1 MKYVS
6 LYRKFRPY
14 GFDEVVGQDHIVRT
28 LRSQIKN
35 GRLSHAYLFCGP
47 RGTGKTSTALVLAR
61 AANCLSPVNGDA
73 CGECEYCRKIKNH
86 ENADIVEID
95 AASNNGVDEIRDLRE
110 RIRYMP
116 ALGNYKVYIIDEV
129 HMLSVAAANALLK
142 TLEEPPEYVIFILAT
157 TEPHKLLST
166 IISRC
171 QKFDFRAITPDV
183 VEKRLKYVAQQASID
198 VDDDALSLIARWA
211 DGGMRNALGLLD
223 QSSDYAH
230 GRITAQD
237 VSDVIG
243 AASDQFMFSFI
254 RALGKGDAPA
264 ILRYLDEFISQG
276 RDIGVFIVELSHCL
290 RDMLM
295 IRLSGLE
302 EREYSVTRAEF
313 YKSAVDLFSGNML
326 MYAIEALA
334 RLEGDLKYSAQPRV
348 LTEVTLVR
356 ICRSDVRD
364 NIDILAERVDKLSAR
379 VDEIFENG
387 VTVNKKASSKA
398 QEHSES
404 AIKKEQPAP
413 AEEKKEE
420 ERPVSAPKAADTAPS
435 QESQGGM
442 PAREAWNVLM
452 AEYKKSNS
460 AFLAQLKQG
469 KVSIINENEI
479 NLLFDSGAK
488 MFANLLK
495 KKNSDKE
502 IEDRLTA
509 ITGRAMKFAIVTAI
523 EHQNEDNSVL
533 EMAQKVKDILG
544 GVEIEII

>member
-28 LRSQIKN
+28 LRSQVKN

-95 AASNNGVDEIRDLRE
+95 AASNNGVDEIRELRE

-116 ALGNYKVYIIDEV
+116 SLGNYKVYIIDEV

-157 TEPHKLLST
+157 TEPHKLLGT

-171 QKFDFRAITPDV
+171 QKFDFRSITPDV
-183 VEKRLKYVAQQASID
+183 VERRLKYVAQQASID
-198 VDDDALSLIARWA
+198 VDDDALALIARWA

-223 QSSDYAH
+223 QSNDYAN
-230 GRITAQD
+230 GKITSQD
-237 VSDVIG
+237 VSDVLG
-243 AASDQFMFSFI
+243 AASEQFMFSFI

-295 IRLSGLE
+295 IRLSGME
-302 EREYSVTRAEF
+302 EKEYSVTRAEF
-313 YKSAVDLFSGNML
+313 YKGAIDLFSNNVL

-334 RLEGDLKYSAQPRV
+334 KLENDLKYSSQPRV
-348 LTEVTLVR
+348 LTEVSLIR

-364 NIDILAERVDKLSAR
+364 NIDVLAERLDKLSAR
-379 VDEIFENG
+379 VDEVFENG
-387 VTVNKKASSKA
+387 VTVNKKSAAKPV
-398 QEHSES
+398 EKNEE
-404 AIKKEQPAP
+404 AIKPEVKEPVKEEVIKANP
-413 AEEKKEE
+413 EEKKADSVPEE
-420 ERPVSAPKAADTAPS
+420 AL
-435 QESQGGM
+435 QGGM
-442 PAREAWNVLM
+442 SAQEAWNTLM

-469 KVSIINENEI
+469 KMSIISENEI
-479 NLLFDSGAK
+479 NLLFDAGAK

-495 KKNSDKE
+495 KKNSDRE
-502 IEDRLTA
+502 IEGKLSA
-509 ITGRAMKFAIVTAI
+509 ITGRSMKFAIVTAI
-523 EHQNEDNSVL
+523 EHQNEENSVL
-533 EMAQKVKDILG
+533 EMAQKVKDVFG